1 MPRRLV
7 VAAAALAVAGLV
19 SPAGAAAYAGES
31 LVAQAAVRVRGTDGE
46 QYQVEVQVARHDLEG
61 AKVDHVL
68 RIRLATCGE
77 HGCFGP
83 FYAADVSPSA
93 VTFTDNTAAVKATFA
108 GAQFDVTWQA
118 RRAKKA
124 FDPTKSEPK
133 ADQGSGAVVV
143 TAHRDVRSAPA
154 VVRFV
159 GLVCK
164 TPSSSITNQ
173 VGAVVTQDDRDE
185 QDAPAKL
192 PKGFF
197 KTATRKPRC
206 F

>member
-1 MPRRLV
+1 MRRSLV
-7 VAAAALAVAGLV
+7 TAVAATVIAGFV
-19 SPAGAAAYAGES
+19 VPAGAASYVGES

-46 QYQVEVQVARHDLEG
+46 LYQVEVQVSRHDLEG
-61 AKVDHVL
+61 VKVDHVL

-77 HGCFGP
+77 NGCFGP
-83 FYAADVSPSA
+83 FYATDVSPSA
-93 VTFTDNTAAVKATFA
+93 VTFTDDTAAVKATFA
-108 GAQFDVTWQA
+108 GATFDVSWQA
-118 RRAKKA
+118 RRTKKE
-124 FDPTKSEPK
+124 FDPAKSDPK
-133 ADQGSGAVVV
+133 ATQDSGAAVATV
-143 TAHRDVRSAPA
+143 HRDIRSAPA

-164 TPSSSITNQ
+164 TASSSITNQ
-173 VGAVVTQDDRDE
+173 VGLVMTTDDRDE
-185 QDAPAKL
+185 QDAPASL